1 LKGGIEMMVI
11 KKNRVYVDLSSI
23 SYSIHSQEKGREKRM
38 SYVGDI
44 ASMHVLKSFSVDR
57 GHFDGP
63 EIHLITTDGYI
74 IIVNAWTFKLC
85 TVLIARPGQIDRY
98 YKAINQKAP
107 VWLLDKAFYNQKRK
121 LNKL

>member
-1 LKGGIEMMVI
+1 MMVI
-11 KKNRVYVDLSSI
+11 KKNRIYVDLSSI

>member
-1 LKGGIEMMVI
+1 MMVI
-11 KKNRVYVDLSSI
+11 KKNRVYVDLSNI
-23 SYSIHSQEKGREKRM
+23 SYSIHSQDIGRKKRM
-38 SYVGDI
+38 SYIGDI
-44 ASMHVLKSFSVDR
+44 ASLHILKSFSVDR

-98 YKAINQKAP
+98 YKAINQEAP
-107 VWLLDKAFYNQKRK
+107 QWLLDKAFQNQIKN
-121 LNKL
+121 LNNL